1 MVSFLA
7 SDTPVADFDYDTPA
21 AADVDTDGLTVA
33 LAAAGQTLPAEV
45 QGVGVVGSWQPF
57 DVPDPGMYP
66 VHIVVAAAER
76 TERVLTDWLVV
87 CDPEDQWHNVITAR
101 MEWDGAPKPD
111 GTLHRLLEVA
121 RDQVEA
127 YAPSIADGAPI
138 PERYRAAQL
147 IQARNTW
154 NASLTNGDGQVD
166 AGGFVV
172 NVRPL
177 DWAVKQLIRPLTTT
191 KAFG

>member
-1 MVSFLA
+1 MAAFIYG
-7 SDTPVADFDYDTPA
+7 DTPVADFDYDVPA
-21 AADVDTDGLTVA
+21 AADVDSATVA
-33 LAAAGQTLPAEV
+33 LSVDGQTLDAALS
-45 QGVGVVGSWQPF
+45 GSGVVGSWRGVELPE
-57 DVPDPGMYP
+57 PGMHP
-66 VHIVVAAAER
+66 VHIVVSADGRSER
-76 TERVLTDWLVV
+76 ALTDWLVV
-87 CDPEDQWHNVITAR
+87 CDPTDQWHNVITAR
-101 MEWDGAPKPD
+101 LEWSGAPDPD

-121 RDQVEA
+121 REQVEA
-127 YAPSIADGAPI
+127 YGPTLDADGPV

-154 NASLTNGDGQVD
+154 NASLTNGDAQVD

>member
-1 MVSFLA
+1 MVAFNA
-7 SDTPVADFDYDTPA
+7 GDTPVADFDYDTPP
-21 AADVDTDGLTVA
+21 AADIEADDLTVSLDVA
-33 LAAAGQTLPAEV
+33 QQDLPAQV
-45 QGVGVVGSWQPF
+45 HGVGVLGSWRPF
-57 DVPDPGMYP
+57 TVPTAGMYP
-66 VHIVVAAAER
+66 VHILVASGGR
-76 TERVLTDWLVV
+76 SERVLADWLVV
-87 CDPEDQWHNVITAR
+87 CDPDDQWHNVITAR
-101 MEWDGAPKPD
+101 LEWDGAPKPD

-127 YAPSIADGAPI
+127 YGPKLAADAPV

-154 NASLTNGDGQVD
+154 NASLTNGDAQVD